1 MNHLPYIA
9 ASYAIFAAA
18 TLYLAFGAGF
28 RLRTTTRRLAALDHR
43 KASE

>member
-9 ASYAIFAAA
+9 ASYAIFAVVAV
-18 TLYLAFGAGF
+18 YLAASSGA

-43 KASE
+43 KAAP